1 MPVAASFKYTLSP
14 QFENPISIHSSPATW
29 PPKAT
34 SPPLLIDPFIAM
46 SNVPPAGAGSPGL
59 TTLEIVPRLSA
70 RKSNVSPVVDGGVK
84 EHPLQVFAP
93 RYRSARPRHSAQR
106 LRAVGEAENAGVKRQ
121 GTKIEGFQR
130 KRDSDVA
137 AFVYAEAAEL
147 SGTENA
153 ATGCGLARAH
163 NLRELSPKPDKHAF
177 AACGHVRGKAD
188 FTTVIDGARFEIEG
202 EVAATWRRI
211 IEKRYRRE
219 AVPR

>member
-1 MPVAASFKYTLSP
+1 M
-14 QFENPISIHSSPATW
+14 SSV
-29 PPKAT
+29 
-34 SPPLLIDPFIAM
+34 SPP
-46 SNVPPAGAGSPGL
+46 GAGPPGL
-59 TTLEIVPRLSA
+59 TPLEILPPLSA
-70 RKSNVSPVVDGGVK
+70 RKSPTPSPISPGGEVGSIS
-84 EHPLQVFAP
+84 PPVQVFAP
-93 RYRSARPRHSAQR
+93 GDRSARPRHSAQR
-106 LRAVGEAENAGVKRQ
+106 LRAVREAEDAGVKRQ
-121 GTKIEGFQR
+121 GTKIERFQR

-147 SGTENA
+147 IGTENA

-188 FTTVIDGARFEIEG
+188 FTTVINGTRFEVEG

-211 IEKRYRRE
+211 IEKGYRRE